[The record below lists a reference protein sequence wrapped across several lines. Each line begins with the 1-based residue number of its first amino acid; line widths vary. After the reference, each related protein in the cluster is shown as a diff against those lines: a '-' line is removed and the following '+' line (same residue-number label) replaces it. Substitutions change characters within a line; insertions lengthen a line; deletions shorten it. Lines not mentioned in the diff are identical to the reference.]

1 MHPLIHLMTVLPATP
16 AHCVALRL
24 EADAW
29 LVLKGAITLA
39 CVAFVVVTWVKSKGN
54 LLPTIGAFLMAV
66 VIFWGTV
73 LGGVVSLGSTV
84 NDTMVSA
91 GATSNATDLGAGA
104 GGC

>member
-1 MHPLIHLMTVLPATP
+1 VNPLIHLMTALPAAP

-29 LVLKGAITLA
+29 LVLKGLITLA
-39 CVAFVVVTWVKSKGN
+39 CVGFVVVTWIKTKGN
-54 LLPTIGAFLMAV
+54 LLPTIGAFVMAM

-73 LGGVVSLGSTV
+73 LGGIISMGSTV

-91 GATSNATDLGAGA
+91 GATTNSTDLGAGA

>member
-1 MHPLIHLMTVLPATP
+1 MHPLIHLMTFLPADP

-29 LVLKGAITLA
+29 LVAKGLITLA
-39 CVAFVVVTWVKSKGN
+39 CVGFVVVTWIKTKGN
-54 LLPTIGAFLMAV
+54 LLPTIGAFLMAT

-73 LGGVVSLGSTV
+73 LGGIVSMGGTV

-91 GATSNATDLGAGA
+91 GATSNPTDLGAA
-104 GGC
+104 SKC